1 MPRLRRY
8 SVGFTSNDARASEP
22 AVPDSV
28 AAAVAIGGG
37 GDGSA
42 IRYAE
47 GNFPA
52 VYVSGGQ
59 RARVIVILSWVMMVL
74 GWAMLW
80 PIVHRILAWRGAMT
94 GDYYITEDD
103 LVTAEYTLPDLVGL
117 GLDLVYVLV
126 ALTAFIVWLM
136 WSTAPTRT

>member
-1 MPRLRRY
+1 M
-8 SVGFTSNDARASEP
+8 THEP
-22 AVPDSV
+22 QSPPPPIPSPPPLPAGV
-28 AAAVAIGGG
+28 AGMAQAIP
-37 GDGSA
+37 
-42 IRYAE
+42 YAE